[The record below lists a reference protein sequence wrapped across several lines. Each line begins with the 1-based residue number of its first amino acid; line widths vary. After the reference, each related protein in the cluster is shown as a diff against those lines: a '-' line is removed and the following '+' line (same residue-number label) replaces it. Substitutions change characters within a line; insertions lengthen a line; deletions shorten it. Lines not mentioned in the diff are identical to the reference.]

1 MCSRDPWWRAMQGL
15 ALLVCL
21 NAPAWARECIGVVP
35 AGASA
40 FWSQLELGTQQAA
53 RELDIDVLYRGP
65 SREGGVDSQL
75 QLIERF
81 VARGCKALV
90 VAPSGEAVGA
100 LAAELLAQGI
110 PTIYIDRA
118 LANGPLLGLVATDNF
133 AAGLRAGQHM
143 AEQLQG
149 RGRVALLRLRPGL
162 QSTGDRERGFRQG
175 AEAGGLQVVLDA
187 YVGDDSQLVQR
198 TLNQQMARLD
208 GLFTPNSSSTRAT
221 LAALRRLGKAGQL
234 LHIGFDGDEVLLEAL
249 RLGDIH
255 ALLVQQ
261 ARLIGY
267 RAVILARQMRRSG
280 MAQAPVYTHL
290 EARLMTRANLSE
302 LYEQLQDLPATP

>member
-1 MCSRDPWWRAMQGL
+1 MCSRDPYWRALQ
-15 ALLVCL
+15 LLVLFVCL
-21 NAPAWARECIGVVP
+21 NAPALARDCIGVVP

-81 VARGCKALV
+81 VARGCKALI
-90 VAPSGEAVGA
+90 VAPSGEAVGG

-118 LANGPLLGLVATDNF
+118 LASGPLLGLVATDNF
-133 AAGLRAGQHM
+133 AAGLRAGRHM

-149 RGRVALLRLRPGL
+149 RGRVALLRLRQGL
-162 QSTGDRERGFRQG
+162 QSTGERERGFRQG
-175 AEAGGLQVVLDA
+175 AEAGGLQVVLDT
-187 YVGDDSQLVQR
+187 YVGDDSQLVLR
-198 TLNQQMARLD
+198 TLEQQVARLD
-208 GLFTPNSSSTRAT
+208 GLFTPNSSSTRAA

-261 ARLIGY
+261 SRLIGY
-267 RAVILARQMRRSG
+267 RAVMLARQMLGSDLT
-280 MAQAPVYTHL
+280 QAAVYTRL
-290 EARLMTRANLSE
+290 EARLITRANMNE
-302 LYEQLQDLPATP
+302 LHEQLQGLPATP

>member
-1 MCSRDPWWRAMQGL
+1 MCSRDPWCRAIQGL

-53 RELDIDVLYRGP
+53 QELDIDVLYRGP
-65 SREGGVDSQL
+65 RREGGVDSQL

-81 VARGCKALV
+81 VARGCTALV
-90 VAPSGEAVGA
+90 VAPSGEAVGT

-118 LANGPLLGLVATDNF
+118 LGNGPLLGLVATDNF

-162 QSTGDRERGFRQG
+162 QSTGERERGFRQG

-198 TLNQQMARLD
+198 TLKQQLARLD

-255 ALLVQQ
+255 TLLVQQ
-261 ARLIGY
+261 PRLIGY
-267 RAVILARQMRRSG
+267 RAVMLARQMRRSG
-280 MAQAPVYTHL
+280 VAQAPIYIPLGV
-290 EARLMTRANLSE
+290 RLITRANMSE
-302 LYEQLQDLPATP
+302 LHEQLQDAPATP

>member
-1 MCSRDPWWRAMQGL
+1 MD
-15 ALLVCL
+15 
-21 NAPAWARECIGVVP
+21 
-35 AGASA
+35 
-40 FWSQLELGTQQAA
+40 
-53 RELDIDVLYRGP
+53 
-65 SREGGVDSQL
+65 
-75 QLIERF
+75 
-81 VARGCKALV
+81 
-90 VAPSGEAVGA
+90 
-100 LAAELLAQGI
+100 
-110 PTIYIDRA
+110 
-118 LANGPLLGLVATDNF
+118 
-133 AAGLRAGQHM
+133 
-143 AEQLQG
+143 
-149 RGRVALLRLRPGL
+149 
-162 QSTGDRERGFRQG
+162 FRQLKYFVQIVESG
-175 AEAGGLQVVLDA
+175 SLAKA
-187 YVGDDSQLVQR
+187 SRQLFIAQPA
-198 TLNQQMARLD
+198 LSQQMARLD